1 MREWMNEPPRLSA
14 AVRSFV
20 SGQSADGPGG
30 SDSALQALF
39 QASPLPLVVSAVDT
53 GELMAVN
60 AVAEALSGYSARELR
75 GRTVY
80 DFGYYRDAPDRER
93 QLADVTAEPHAGRLV
108 RLKTARGQ
116 ELQLLA
122 QTNRIA
128 LDGRDCYLTAF
139 TDVTAL
145 RRIDDGLL
153 AAQRMEVIGKLSGG
167 VAHEFN
173 NLLTV
178 MQGHLDAMAEEAAL
192 PDSAR
197 SRVDALGRAVAQASR
212 ITSGLLTFSGRN
224 PTTSSVIDVNGA
236 LDGLRSLITGTLG
249 ETIEVDWQLSA
260 TPATANMAHA
270 HVAQVVLNLAL
281 NAREAMP
288 EGGRLVIAT
297 TRVTEAPAAD
307 GVTGDGPWVCLQ
319 VDDTGHGMSE
329 DVRRYALEPFFTTKG
344 PGRGAGLGLSIC
356 RGIAE
361 QAGGHISVHSVPGTG
376 TSVRLYLP
384 WAPGQN
390 RDVGPAPPRPV
401 APRAGG
407 KVVLLVEDEADVR
420 HIVAEIL
427 RRAGHVVHLADGLT
441 GAEAACD
448 GLTGLDL
455 LLTDLVLPGGNGLE
469 VARRIRSRY
478 PEVPVLFM
486 SGYSEPVFAGAE
498 PVEHLLQKPFTSR
511 TLLDK
516 LDSLFQS

>member
-1 MREWMNEPPRLSA
+1 M
-14 AVRSFV
+14 
-20 SGQSADGPGG
+20 
-30 SDSALQALF
+30 
-39 QASPLPLVVSAVDT
+39 VSAVDT
-53 GELMAVN
+53 GQLVAAN
-60 AVAEALSGYSARELR
+60 AVAEALSGYTAQELR
-75 GRTVY
+75 GRSVY
-80 DFGYYRDAPDRER
+80 DFGYYRDVRDRER
-93 QLADVTAEPHAGRLV
+93 QLAGVAAEPYVGRQV

-116 ELQLLA
+116 ELRLLA
-122 QTNRIA
+122 HTNRII

-145 RRIDDGLL
+145 GRIDDGLM
-153 AAQRMEVIGKLSGG
+153 AAQRMEVIGRLSGG

-178 MQGHLDAMAEEAAL
+178 MQGHLDAMADEPDL
-192 PDSAR
+192 PPSAR
-197 SRVDALGRAVAQASR
+197 SRVDAVGRAIAQATR

-224 PTTSSVIDVNGA
+224 PTTSSVIDLNGA

-249 ETIEVDWQLSA
+249 ETIEVNWQLSA
-260 TPATANMAHA
+260 TPATTNMAHA
-270 HVAQVVLNLAL
+270 EVAQVVLNLAV

-288 EGGRLVIAT
+288 DGGRLVIAT
-297 TRVTEAPAAD
+297 TCVNEAPAAD
-307 GVTGDGPWVCLQ
+307 GVAGDGPWVCLQ

-329 DVRRYALEPFFTTKG
+329 DVRRHAFEPFFTTKG
-344 PGRGAGLGLSIC
+344 PGRGTGLGLSIC

-361 QAGGHISVHSVPGTG
+361 QAGGYITVHSVPDTG
-376 TSVRLYLP
+376 TNVRLYLP
-384 WAPGQN
+384 WVQGQDGGAN
-390 RDVGPAPPRPV
+390 PTPVRPA

-427 RRAGHVVHLADGLT
+427 RRAGHVVHVADGLAA
-441 GAEAACD
+441 AEAACE
-448 GLTGLDL
+448 GLARLDL

-469 VARRIRSRY
+469 VARRVRSRY

-486 SGYSEPVFAGAE
+486 SGYSEPVFAGAQ

-511 TLLDK
+511 ALLDR
-516 LDSLFQS
+516 LDSLFES